1 MKVVDSNRKRDG
13 MGKQKKG
20 VKEIR
25 LKKVREMRE
34 TRSREC
40 PKGTYSENLR
50 NNVQLFVDAID

>member
-1 MKVVDSNRKRDG
+1 MTTSLGKVVDSNRKRDG

-25 LKKVREMRE
+25 LIKMREMSE

-40 PKGTYSENLR
+40 P
-50 NNVQLFVDAID
+50 